1 MGKDVLEPTG
11 TGCPRVWWYP
21 EEGLFLWGEG
31 DGQLGKTFM
40 GMGLEGEE
48 GGSLWLE
55 YKVNFFLRERLK
67 KTL

>member
-48 GGSLWLE
+48 GGSCNQDV
-55 YKVNFFLRERLK
+55 K
-67 KTL
+67 